1 MSEERMDVLERR
13 VRDLES
19 EIAEIR
25 GERARA
31 TPARTV
37 PAPAPA
43 PIPTPAPAA
52 PGPMITG
59 THSAPPAWVPAA
71 EPRVRLTLEDV
82 LSPRNLAVAGA
93 IAVLIGLVFLVSYG
107 ISNGWIS
114 ESLRVT
120 GAAIF
125 SLCLVG
131 AGAFIQERRRAGAPP
146 QALAVAGT
154 GGLFLALVAATRLY
168 DLIDPTIALVLS
180 GLLGIFGVLLGMRWR
195 NEVVAGAIVATSL
208 VSPLL
213 LEVTYD
219 VGLLSF
225 LIPVFMVAV
234 AAAIH
239 KPWSN
244 TFTLTAAL
252 FLGSLIA
259 CVIDAE
265 GGSTIA
271 AFGLATLTLLL
282 CAAGSVGHLLRN
294 PEAAEHTQPVTYGV
308 FVAAAT
314 ALGMFLVSGSDGLE
328 ISDWGAAWFTVSAA
342 IGGAVWWI
350 ALVRDR
356 QALSITA
363 FSLASASI
371 AVALGFLFEDGP
383 LLSAAWSTQAACLI
397 AFGRTGWQRW
407 VGYAALCLAA
417 IVVGI
422 EVPFELL
429 LNGSEELAK
438 DLAITAPLLLPLIA
452 MAWRPDG
459 LERQWGA
466 AGAVTVCAYMGLL
479 TSGALVSPESVVN
492 LVPLALAAGLPMV
505 LTRGDW
511 TKVLF
516 LIFGGAAI
524 IFILLTAIPPDA
536 LIDGV
541 PSVLDA
547 AISCLILAAV
557 LAVAHLRGPDEWRQ
571 PALWSA
577 LGLVLYII
585 SALIVDGFQGT
596 AQTEGGL
603 PGTAQGQVIVSSLW
617 ALCGLTLI
625 VAGLRRH
632 RPNWRKAGLVLLV
645 LSLVKITLYDLS
657 SLSSAGRMISFILV
671 GLALLAAA
679 LAYQWMSRQESDPA

>member
-1 MSEERMDVLERR
+1 MDVLERR
-13 VRDLES
+13 VRDLEY

-25 GERARA
+25 KADHAKA
-31 TPARTV
+31 TPARTI
-37 PAPAPA
+37 PAPTPLSAPPSQA
-43 PIPTPAPAA
+43 PKPQIKTPIGA
-52 PGPMITG
+52 
-59 THSAPPAWVPAA
+59 THSAPPDWFPAA
-71 EPRVRLTLEDV
+71 TEPRVRLTLEDV

-114 ESLRVT
+114 ESVRVV

-131 AGAFIQERRRAGAPP
+131 AGAFIQERRRAGAPA

-168 DLIDPTIALVLS
+168 GLIDPTVALVLA
-180 GLLGIFGVLLGMRWR
+180 GTLGVFGVLIGMRWR
-195 NEVVAGAIVATSL
+195 NEVVAGTIIATSL
-208 VSPLL
+208 LSPLL

-219 VGLLSF
+219 VGLLTF
-225 LIPVFMVAV
+225 LIPVFVVAV
-234 AAAIH
+234 GAAIH
-239 KPWSN
+239 RPWKN

-259 CVIDAE
+259 CVLDAP

-271 AFGLATLTLLL
+271 AFGLATLTLFL
-282 CAAGSVGHLLRN
+282 CATGSVGHLLRN
-294 PEAAEHTQPVTYGV
+294 PDAAEDTQPVIYGV

-342 IGGAVWWI
+342 ISGTVWWI
-350 ALVRDR
+350 ALMRDR
-356 QALSITA
+356 QALAITA
-363 FSLASASI
+363 FSLASASV
-371 AVALGFLFEDGP
+371 AVALGFLFEHGP
-383 LLSAAWSTQAACLI
+383 LLSAAWSIQAACLI
-397 AFGRTGWQRW
+397 AFGRTEWQRW

-417 IVVGI
+417 IVVAV
-422 EVPFELL
+422 EVPLELL
-429 LNGSEELAK
+429 LDGSDELVR
-438 DLAITAPLLLPLIA
+438 DLAITTPLLLPLAA
-452 MAWRPDG
+452 MAWKLTG
-459 LERQWGA
+459 LERQMGA
-466 AGAVTVCAYMGLL
+466 AAGVTVGAYMGML
-479 TSGALVSPESVVN
+479 TAGALIDPDSVVN
-492 LVPLALAAGLPMV
+492 LVPLALAAGLPV
-505 LTRGDW
+505 ALARGDW

-516 LIFGGAAI
+516 AIFGGAAI
-524 IFILLTAIPPDA
+524 VFTLLTAIPPDA

-541 PSVLDA
+541 PSIPDA
-547 AISCLILAAV
+547 MVSCLILVAI
-557 LAVAHLRGPDEWRQ
+557 LATAHLRGPAEWRQ

-577 LGLVLYII
+577 LGLILYVV
-585 SALIVDGFQGT
+585 SALIIDGFQGT

-625 VAGLRRH
+625 ITGLRRL
-632 RPNWRKAGLVLLV
+632 RPNWRKAGLILLI

-679 LAYQWMSRQESDPA
+679 LSYQWMSRQESDLT